1 MMNKPNNPA
10 SADRLKTVY
19 IIAAGVPGDKS
30 AEPMA
35 VYYRGIVQ
43 PYEMTFK
50 RAGVPAEWGEAIC
63 HQGAGRIIS

>member
-1 MMNKPNNPA
+1 MNQPNNPA

-43 PYEMTFK
+43 AYEMTFK
-50 RAGVPAEWGEAIC
+50 RSGVPAEWGEAIY
-63 HQGAGRIIS
+63 HQDAGRSLS